1 MPRILLSLGLILV
14 AGCALPK
21 TGLLIMAHGGDPE
34 WNQDVQT
41 AVAPLKAEY
50 PTEVA
55 FGMATPSTLEA
66 AVQKL
71 EACGVEK
78 IAVVR
83 MFVSGD
89 SFLDSTEFILGHRS
103 APPAPSHGAHQ
114 SPDQDHSGHAHDGHH
129 EPMATLT
136 ASEAT
141 GGTNGSTKPDEH
153 DHHHMEPPRRIR
165 ANAQFV
171 LSRQGVAESPL
182 IDQILVDRVR
192 TLSRDS
198 TRESILIL
206 GHGPGDDS
214 ENERWLASMQQR
226 AARISEVGHFRA
238 VKCETLREDWP
249 EKRVDAEKRIRQF
262 VEEGN
267 RDGGRVIVVPFRVAG
282 FGPYKEVLDGL
293 NYVADGRG
301 FCPHPNMTRW
311 LQETLRETL
320 ATQ

>member
-1 MPRILLSLGLILV
+1 MPRILLLLGLMLV
-14 AGCALPK
+14 AGCAQPK

-50 PTEVA
+50 HTEVA

-83 MFVSGD
+83 MFISGD

-103 APPAPSHGAHQ
+103 TPPATSHGAHQ
-114 SPDQDHSGHAHDGHH
+114 SPDQDHSGHVHDGHH

-141 GGTNGSTKPDEH
+141 GETNGSTKPEEH

-165 ANAQFV
+165 ANAQLL
-171 LSRQGVAESPL
+171 LSREGVAESPM

-192 TLSRDS
+192 SLSQEP
-198 TRESILIL
+198 TRESVLIL
-206 GHGPGDDS
+206 GHGPGDDA
-214 ENERWLASMQQR
+214 ENERWLAAMRQR
-226 AARISEVGHFRA
+226 SARLSEIGRFRQ
-238 VKCETLREDWP
+238 VQCETLREDWP
-249 EKRVDAEKRIRQF
+249 EKRSVAEQRIRQF
-262 VEEGN
+262 VSEGSQN
-267 RDGGRVIVVPFRVAG
+267 GGRVIVVPFRVAG
-282 FGPYKEVLDGL
+282 FGPYREVLAGL
-293 NYVADGRG
+293 DYVADGRG

-311 LQETLRETL
+311 LRDTAKETLNGG
-320 ATQ
+320 